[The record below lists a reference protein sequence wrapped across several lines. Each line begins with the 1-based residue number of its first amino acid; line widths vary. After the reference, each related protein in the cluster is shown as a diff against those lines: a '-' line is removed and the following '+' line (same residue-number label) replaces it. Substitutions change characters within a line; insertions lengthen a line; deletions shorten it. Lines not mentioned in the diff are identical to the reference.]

1 LDRLSRAHE
10 RFRRQTDGRAIAYS
24 ERELRFAKNGRSN
37 IAFTEATVL
46 KTTEAAASVASNV
59 ATALSRLCMAILGV
73 SLYTP
78 LGTTLSSNAVK
89 LFIITLFNSESS
101 TGCLLMCLVN
111 TGRAL
116 AGIIIS

>member
-1 LDRLSRAHE
+1 
-10 RFRRQTDGRAIAYS
+10 
-24 ERELRFAKNGRSN
+24 
-37 IAFTEATVL
+37 
-46 KTTEAAASVASNV
+46 
-59 ATALSRLCMAILGV
+59 MAILGV